1 MVNGFFDIEFH
12 LDDLSRNGDPLVKL
26 KSLIPWES
34 FREPLSA
41 VREKE
46 RQSNAGRKPFD
57 VILMLKILVLQ
68 SLYNLSDDARS
79 IRFETV

>member
-34 FREPLSA
+34 FREPYVQCQYKWFQDSGYQKEVHLLRIDVSVPELLGSWQELSP
-41 VREKE
+41 VWFCLE
-46 RQSNAGRKPFD
+46 
-57 VILMLKILVLQ
+57 
-68 SLYNLSDDARS
+68 
-79 IRFETV
+79 